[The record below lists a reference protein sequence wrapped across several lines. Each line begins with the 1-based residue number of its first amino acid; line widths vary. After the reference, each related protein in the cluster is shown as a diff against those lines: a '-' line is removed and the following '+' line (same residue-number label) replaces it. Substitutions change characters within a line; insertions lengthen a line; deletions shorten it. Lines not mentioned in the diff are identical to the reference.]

1 MIAGFDWKAG
11 DEAVMAEQD
20 YGAMLDMFELQARR
34 YGMVNRRVSLP
45 LDPKSDDEI
54 VVALREARSRRAPG
68 C

>member
-34 YGMVNRRVSLP
+34 HGMVNRRRIP
-45 LDPKSDDEI
+45 
-54 VVALREARSRRAPG
+54 AARSAVR
-68 C
+68 